1 MTDGASGTKLITGTF
16 DYDGG
21 RQVTVYVP
29 SNLPEAVI
37 FSGDGQQIAQWGPL
51 LERADVPPT
60 MVVGVHSLEDEMP
73 RLHEYSP
80 GFDPVRFAEHEKF
93 FVENVRQWV
102 KSQFGL
108 VFTAKRTAVFGASA
122 AGELALA
129 LGLKHPGIYGAI
141 LCASPGAGYKPPGTM
156 PGVIPRTYLVA
167 GKQEPFFL
175 DNAIR
180 WANALDAAGAEVV
193 LKEREGPHGGKFWQ
207 TEFPLMAAW
216 AFEHSL

>member
-1 MTDGASGTKLITGTF
+1 MTNGASGAKFITGTF
-16 DYDGG
+16 DYDEG

-29 SNLPEAVI
+29 SNPPEAVI

-51 LERADVPPT
+51 LENADVLPT
-60 MVVGVHSLEDEMP
+60 MIAGVHSPEDEMP

-80 GFDPVRFAEHEKF
+80 GFDPARFAAHEKF
-93 FVENVRQWV
+93 FVEDVRQWIA
-102 KSQFGL
+102 SRFGL
-108 VFTAKRTAVFGASA
+108 AFTAKRTAVFGASA

-167 GKQEPFFL
+167 GKQEPFFPTT
-175 DNAIR
+175 R
-180 WANALDAAGAEVV
+180 
-193 LKEREGPHGGKFWQ
+193 
-207 TEFPLMAAW
+207 
-216 AFEHSL
+216 